1 MNVSDYKK
9 QLEALPT
16 PVLYQREKEINL
28 LLPKA
33 QQALKEVL
41 TQRLVGEV
49 QEENASTEA
58 DKSEGSFLAGL
69 LWVLG
74 VLTIVGGFF
83 GGVLVMVEE
92 SIMAWE
98 FGLLFGLGVML
109 GGLAQGVIMMGL
121 SKILKNQIGT
131 RK

>member
-1 MNVSDYKK
+1 MDVSDYKK
-9 QLEALPT
+9 QFEALPT
-16 PVLYQREKEINL
+16 PILQQRETEIDQ
-28 LLPKA
+28 LLPEA

-58 DKSEGSFLAGL
+58 DKPEDSFLAGL

-98 FGLLFGLGVML
+98 FGLIFGVGVML

-121 SKILKNQIGT
+121 SKILKNQIGV